1 MRHPKTK
8 TFEDKMAQSEEK
20 IMKAYKNL
28 SKAEL
33 ETLQKEL
40 QAKYDTIKASGIS
53 LDMSRGKPG
62 ADQLDLSAPMLDVLN
77 SASDFKSSK
86 GIDVRN
92 YGELD
97 GIPEAKQLFSELM
110 DAPTDHII
118 VYGNSSLIVM
128 YDLVARAMIHG
139 IGGNTPWCKQD
150 KVKFLCPVPGYDR
163 HFAITESFGIE
174 MINIPLNEDGPDMDL
189 VEKYVN
195 NDPAVKGIWNVPKY
209 TNPSGVVYSDEVV
222 RRFANLKPAAPDF
235 RIFWDNA
242 YVIHHLYPD
251 HKAEILNIVTE
262 CEKAG
267 NPDIYYELCS
277 TSKVT
282 FPGSG
287 VAALITSPA
296 NAAEIK
302 KSMTI
307 QTIGHD
313 KLNQLRHVRFFK
325 DAQGVYAHMDKHA
338 AILRPKFEA
347 VIETLESELDAA
359 GEKTGWNILMLT
371 TDDTNGKTTQEY
383 ADDFF
388 DAIAENGDGVAL
400 LIDMQNREICIS
412 TGGIAIRYLTD
423 ARIEDILNDG
433 YEPISDGEYEQ
444 CLSVMLKDVLVYYDE
459 GIPSNQYEYEE
470 TDIEITPAE
479 YVITSVVLALIPGA
493 IVFMVLVLFCKLRNG
508 KYKYDAHESGTVNI
522 KKHSDVLVNT
532 VVTHRHI
539 EEKKAE
545 DSGRSTVHTSSSG
558 VKHGGGSKKF

>member
-97 GIPEAKQLFSELM
+97 GIP
-110 DAPTDHII
+110 
-118 VYGNSSLIVM
+118 
-128 YDLVARAMIHG
+128 G

-150 KVKFLCPVPGYDR
+150 KIKFLCPVPGYDR

-189 VEKYVN
+189 VEEYVN

-242 YVIHHLYPD
+242 YAIHHLYPD

-347 VIETLESELDAA
+347 VIETLESELGGLEIGTWIKPLGGYFIAF
-359 GEKTGWNILMLT
+359 
-371 TDDTNGKTTQEY
+371 DTIEGCAKRVVALCKE
-383 ADDFF
+383 A
-388 DAIAENGDGVAL
+388 GVA
-400 LIDMQNREICIS
+400 M
-412 TGGIAIRYLTD
+412 
-423 ARIEDILNDG
+423 
-433 YEPISDGEYEQ
+433 
-444 CLSVMLKDVLVYYDE
+444 
-459 GIPSNQYEYEE
+459 
-470 TDIEITPAE
+470 TPAGST
-479 YVITSVVLALIPGA
+479 YPYKKDPKDTSIRIAPSYPTPDDL
-493 IVFMVLVLFCKLRNG
+493 
-508 KYKYDAHESGTVNI
+508 
-522 KKHSDVLVNT
+522 
-532 VVTHRHI
+532 
-539 EEKKAE
+539 KKACE
-545 DSGRSTVHTSSSG
+545 VFVLC
-558 VKHGGGSKKF
+558 VKLASVEKYLETAK